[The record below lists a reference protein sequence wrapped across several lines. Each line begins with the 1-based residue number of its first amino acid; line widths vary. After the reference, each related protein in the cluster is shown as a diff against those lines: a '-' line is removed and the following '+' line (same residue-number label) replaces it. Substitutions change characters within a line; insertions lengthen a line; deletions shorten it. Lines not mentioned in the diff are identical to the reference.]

1 MSKRLSK
8 DHYLWNLAFAA
19 AARGT
24 CDRFRGGCVVAR
36 DGILISTGY
45 NGSAPGEPHCSDA
58 GHDMVQVSHIR
69 ETGTSTSSNSALDE
83 RHCIRTIHAEINA
96 IVGAAYVGAS
106 IRDCDW
112 YFTGTPCWR
121 CSRVI
126 ARLNPQRLFIC
137 STQGGCD
144 DEKLAIIEWW
154 RTRNMTSGVKTF
166 SKSLAYL
173 IELGIATNDDSH

>member
-45 NGSAPGEPHCSDA
+45 NGSAPGEPHCSDV
-58 GHDMVQVSHIR
+58 GHDMIWTSRQDPFVETITETESH
-69 ETGTSTSSNSALDE
+69 
-83 RHCIRTIHAEINA
+83 CVRTIHAEINA
-96 IVGAAYVGAS
+96 IVGAAYIGVS

-173 IELGIATNDDSH
+173 IELGIAVNDDSH